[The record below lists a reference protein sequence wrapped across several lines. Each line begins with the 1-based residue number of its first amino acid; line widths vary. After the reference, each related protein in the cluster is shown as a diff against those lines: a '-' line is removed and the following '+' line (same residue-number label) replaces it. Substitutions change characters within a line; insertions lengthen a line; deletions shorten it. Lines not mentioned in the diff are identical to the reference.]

1 MSVLRLAAAGLPV
14 ARPAGIE
21 GFRAR
26 LDDTAREARAG
37 GAAMLLMAEYF
48 SMEVAAGAGPDA
60 AGELARAVELADRLV
75 DAARSVAAA
84 HGLWLL
90 PGSFAMRQG
99 GAIVNRAPLIAPGG
113 TVHWTEKHRM
123 TRFEAEEWGV
133 SPGTRPSP
141 FDTPWGKVGVA
152 ICYDAEFP
160 PITRALAEAGAFLI
174 LVPACTECMAG
185 ATRVEISA
193 RACAIQNQCY
203 VAVAPTLGEAP
214 WSAALDRN
222 SGRAGVFCPADRG
235 FPDDGVLARGEWNR
249 AGMVF
254 AELDPQRLDAVRR
267 DGAVRNFA
275 DWP

>member
-141 FDTPWGKVGVA
+141 IDTPWGKVGVA

-235 FPDDGVLARGEWNR
+235 FPDDGVLAGGEWNR